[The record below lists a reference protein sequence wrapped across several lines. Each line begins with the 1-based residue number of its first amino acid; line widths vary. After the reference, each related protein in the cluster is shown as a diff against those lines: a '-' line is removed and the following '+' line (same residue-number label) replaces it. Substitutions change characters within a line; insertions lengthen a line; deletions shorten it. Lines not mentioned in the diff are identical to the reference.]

1 MRVVTRQGAWVIP
14 PTRAVWIPPQVQHTV
29 VVLESAELRT
39 VDIAPAALPASWA
52 DCRVLVVSP
61 LLRELIGALQGSEP
75 GPREDAVMA
84 LALDEIQHADTQ
96 ALGVPM
102 PHPVLGDKRLRA
114 LCEAVLRDPAEKN
127 QLREWVAEVGASERT
142 VARLFRDEL
151 GTSYQQWR
159 TQAVLAHALPQL
171 ARGVPIAQVA
181 AASGY
186 ASDSAFSGKAPG
198 SGTAAFQAWA
208 MSGMPAPCAPGIP
221 GDPICC
227 SICSVRL
234 HCSFQ
239 NCWMGWP
246 GRPASGSKFML
257 HPCSRMPFAIAW
269 GLRGI
274 RFDCDPGEPPVAR
287 HSPPQKPVPGAPFS
301 NRPCISLLS
310 PGCMSR

>member
-1 MRVVTRQGAWVIP
+1 MTRATKPARLHTVQSDTSPRRPPTAQRPVRSRGRALAMNAHIEPHQHAWSQFTYCASGLMQVTVTQGACETTFIVP
-14 PTRAVWIPPQVQHTV
+14 PSRAVWIPPQVQHTV

-114 LCEAVLRDPAEKN
+114 LCEAVLRDPTEKN

-186 ASDSAFSGKAPG
+186 ASDSAFSAMFKQAMGKAP
-198 SGTAAFQAWA
+198 SYFQ
-208 MSGMPAPCAPGIP
+208 
-221 GDPICC
+221 
-227 SICSVRL
+227 
-234 HCSFQ
+234 
-239 NCWMGWP
+239 
-246 GRPASGSKFML
+246 SKT
-257 HPCSRMPFAIAW
+257 
-269 GLRGI
+269 
-274 RFDCDPGEPPVAR
+274 
-287 HSPPQKPVPGAPFS
+287 
-301 NRPCISLLS
+301 LS
-310 PGCMSR
+310 K

>member
-1 MRVVTRQGAWVIP
+1 MSGLGQVVSRLVTHASIGLMQLMAFLPLRWIRALGWGLGRVLFVLVRGRRRVTLTNLSLCFPERSEAERLALARQTFVCFAQTWLDRAWL
-14 PTRAVWIPPQVQHTV
+14 WH
-29 VVLESAELRT
+29 
-39 VDIAPAALPASWA
+39 APAAWVRR
-52 DCRVLVVSP
+52 RVQVTGA
-61 LLRELIGALQGSEP
+61 IDALQGSEP

-186 ASDSAFSGKAPG
+186 ASDSAFSAMFKQAMGKAP
-198 SGTAAFQAWA
+198 SYFQ
-208 MSGMPAPCAPGIP
+208 
-221 GDPICC
+221 
-227 SICSVRL
+227 
-234 HCSFQ
+234 
-239 NCWMGWP
+239 
-246 GRPASGSKFML
+246 SKT
-257 HPCSRMPFAIAW
+257 
-269 GLRGI
+269 
-274 RFDCDPGEPPVAR
+274 
-287 HSPPQKPVPGAPFS
+287 
-301 NRPCISLLS
+301 LS
-310 PGCMSR
+310 K